1 MRRIGML
8 TVLVVAIGVAVYAA
22 GAWSASTA
30 TPEQKDIKVLKAQ
43 VKTLQ
48 KQVKKLTTRES
59 DTEDAVLAS
68 IGLALINACG
78 NVVAYDAAVG
88 TWMVIDQISAATQA
102 GKTYFPGQAYVDDRI
117 GNQALCQTIGL
128 ARAQTTPPT
137 TAAFN
142 AYMALLRGTSAVRT
156 ALR

>member
-1 MRRIGML
+1 MRRTGVL
-8 TVLVVAIGVAVYAA
+8 AVLVVAIGVAVYAA
-22 GAWSASTA
+22 GAWSATTA
-30 TPEQKDIKVLKAQ
+30 TPEQKDIKALKAQ

-48 KQVKKLTTRES
+48 KQVKKLTSRES

-88 TWMVIDQISAATQA
+88 TWKVIDQISAATQA
-102 GKTYFPGQAYVDDRI
+102 GKTYFAGQEAIDDRI
-117 GNQALCQTIGL
+117 QNQSLCQTIGL
-128 ARAQTTPPT
+128 TRSQVVPPT
-137 TAAFN
+137 IAAFN
-142 AYMALLRGTSAVRT
+142 AYMALLRGSSAART